1 MTKNELKLNGTQKFM
16 GIDIPVIEGGFGEN
30 CRVVTAKT
38 IAEIHKVEVK
48 RINELINNNMKRF
61 KKNID
66 IIDLLSCE
74 DFKVVVNDLGLKGSN
89 RTKNAYLLSERGYA
103 KLIKIMDS
111 DKAWEVHDQL
121 IDEYFSMRKVIK
133 SNEQQ
138 KAQLL
143 QKTCGK
149 PTPLGVGWIAHYF
162 II

>member
-48 RINELINNNMKRF
+48 RINELINNNIKRF

-89 RTKNAYLLSERGYA
+89 RNINAYLL
-103 KLIKIMDS
+103 
-111 DKAWEVHDQL
+111 
-121 IDEYFSMRKVIK
+121 
-133 SNEQQ
+133 
-138 KAQLL
+138 
-143 QKTCGK
+143 
-149 PTPLGVGWIAHYF
+149 
-162 II
+162 